1 MARFAMERNL
11 VRSDLRGTLL
21 AALAGV
27 VAGFAAGVA
36 IARVLARREAERMQE
51 SQDPEAVAGAVLA
64 ALGSD
69 GALADRAIRAIRVVA
84 LAPGIVELA
93 GTVASRAEAV
103 RAAQLAREV
112 PGVRTVLN
120 RLVAPE
126 ELVPA
131 DEFRARVGYRE
142 HAPYGERG
150 DGGDGGERGERGE
163 GGEGDEGDGRR

>member
-1 MARFAMERNL
+1 MERNP
-11 VRSDLRGTLL
+11 VGSDLRGTLL
-21 AALAGV
+21 AALVGV

-69 GALADRAIRAIRVVA
+69 GALADRAIRVVA

-112 PGVRTVLN
+112 PGVRTILN

-150 DGGDGGERGERGE
+150 DGGERG
-163 GGEGDEGDGRR
+163 